1 MPYFDEFKVMEEHY
15 IDIKP
20 MNINR
25 LLYIFYIFDMHFRR
39 DLTVSVLCQDLSPV
53 SKHALNKNYYK
64 AHNSVILPFPTERT
78 ENNLF
83 LDKTNQWQYFVLIG
97 WDQFLLNCLFIYTRP
112 ITSWQ

>member
-39 DLTVSVLCQDLSPV
+39 DLTVSVLC
-53 SKHALNKNYYK
+53 
-64 AHNSVILPFPTERT
+64 
-78 ENNLF
+78 
-83 LDKTNQWQYFVLIG
+83 
-97 WDQFLLNCLFIYTRP
+97 
-112 ITSWQ
+112 